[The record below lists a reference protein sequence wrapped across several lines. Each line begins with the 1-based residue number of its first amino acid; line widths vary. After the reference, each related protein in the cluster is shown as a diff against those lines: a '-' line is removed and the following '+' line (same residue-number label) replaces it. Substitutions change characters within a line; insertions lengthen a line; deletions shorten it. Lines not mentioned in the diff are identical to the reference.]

1 MDVPILI
8 AAKSRKEPGAV
19 IEIDC
24 PRCGAAGVA
33 GAPYRQVD
41 NLCAFYFLP
50 LFTIRNTFVECT
62 ACRTKL
68 RSSVDLDELLRSS
81 QGELNDFLSH
91 DVSFVV
97 KFLAIA
103 SLVLC
108 LAPIAGFALSIL
120 TVLLT
125 LKTAGWPRTLGRI
138 SLIIS
143 GLVML
148 AFVGLLAMGK

>member
-1 MDVPILI
+1 MDVLI
-8 AAKSRKEPGAV
+8 VAKSRKEPGEV

-33 GAPYRQVD
+33 ASPYRQVD
-41 NLCAFYFLP
+41 DLCAFYFLP

-68 RSSVDLDELLRSS
+68 RSSVDLDELS
-81 QGELNDFLSH
+81 QYSHGELNQFLAH
-91 DVSFVV
+91 EISFVV

-103 SLVLC
+103 SLLLC
-108 LAPIAGFALSIL
+108 LAPFIGLALAVI

-125 LKTAGWPRTLGRI
+125 LKMPGWPRILGRI
-138 SLIIS
+138 SLAVS
-143 GLVML
+143 GLITL
-148 AFVGLLAMGK
+148 AVVVLTSLGK